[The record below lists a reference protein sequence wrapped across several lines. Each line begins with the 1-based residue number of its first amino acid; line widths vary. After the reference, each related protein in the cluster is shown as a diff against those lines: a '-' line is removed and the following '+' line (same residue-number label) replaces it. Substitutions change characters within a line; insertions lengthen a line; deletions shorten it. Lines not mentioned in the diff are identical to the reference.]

1 MVMSNYMDLLGM
13 YAPWFLIL
21 FMVVPMTLAE
31 LVLCSEIFSLLNK
44 EKAGNSWP
52 GLRKGASICL
62 SIIFIFLFIYLVV
75 AYIPT
80 VAWKGPL
87 DRLSIYSFLAAIIP
101 AVYLLFIEIG
111 IVGKAWNEHTKV
123 VRHVLTVFL
132 FVALTHLA
140 MVFGMIDP
148 QLGGYVPPQGQM
160 NMHMNMNGNSQ
171 GHMHM
176 NGNQMPSDCQGQM
189 NGTQMPD
196 NCPGNAD
203 NHMQGNGNMQ
213 MNGNNQSMSG
223 QHNGHEMNMENNK

>member
-80 VAWKGPL
+80 VDWKGPL

-189 NGTQMPD
+189 NGSQMPND
-196 NCPGNAD
+196 CPGNAD

>member
-44 EKAGNSWP
+44 EKAANSWS

-62 SIIFIFLFIYLVV
+62 SIIFIFLFIYLLV

-80 VAWKGPL
+80 VDWKGPL
-87 DRLSIYSFLAAIIP
+87 DRLSIYSFLTAVIP

-111 IVGKAWNEHTKV
+111 IVGKTWSEHTKV

-148 QLGGYVPPQGQM
+148 QLGGYVPSQGQM
-160 NMHMNMNGNSQ
+160 NMHMNGNNQ

-176 NGNQMPSDCQGQM
+176 DGNQMPSDCQRQM

-196 NCPGNAD
+196 DCPGNAD

>member
-31 LVLCSEIFSLLNK
+31 MVLCSEIFSLLNK
-44 EKAGNSWP
+44 EKERNSWP

-148 QLGGYVPPQGQM
+148 QLGGYIPPQGQM

-176 NGNQMPSDCQGQM
+176 NGNQMPSDCQRQM
-189 NGTQMPD
+189 NGSQMPD
-196 NCPGNAD
+196 DCPGNED
-203 NHMQGNGNMQ
+203 NHMQ

>member
-44 EKAGNSWP
+44 EKAENSWP

-87 DRLSIYSFLAAIIP
+87 DRLSIYSFLAAVIP

-148 QLGGYVPPQGQM
+148 QLGGYIPPQGQM

-189 NGTQMPD
+189 NGSQMPD
-196 NCPGNAD
+196 DCSGNED
-203 NHMQGNGNMQ
+203 NHMQ
-213 MNGNNQSMSG
+213 MNGSNQSMSG

>member
-1 MVMSNYMDLLGM
+1 
-13 YAPWFLIL
+13 
-21 FMVVPMTLAE
+21 MVVPMTLAE

-44 EKAGNSWP
+44 EKAANSWP

-62 SIIFIFLFIYLVV
+62 SIIFIFLFIYLLV

-111 IVGKAWNEHTKV
+111 IVGKTWSEHTKV

-160 NMHMNMNGNSQ
+160 NMHMNMNGN

-176 NGNQMPSDCQGQM
+176 DGNQMPSDCQRQM

-196 NCPGNAD
+196 DCPGNAN

>member
-44 EKAGNSWP
+44 EKAENSWP

-87 DRLSIYSFLAAIIP
+87 DRLSIYSF
-101 AVYLLFIEIG
+101 
-111 IVGKAWNEHTKV
+111 
-123 VRHVLTVFL
+123 
-132 FVALTHLA
+132 
-140 MVFGMIDP
+140 
-148 QLGGYVPPQGQM
+148 
-160 NMHMNMNGNSQ
+160 
-171 GHMHM
+171 
-176 NGNQMPSDCQGQM
+176 
-189 NGTQMPD
+189 
-196 NCPGNAD
+196 
-203 NHMQGNGNMQ
+203 
-213 MNGNNQSMSG
+213 
-223 QHNGHEMNMENNK
+223 

>member
-62 SIIFIFLFIYLVV
+62 SIIFIFLFIYLVI

-87 DRLSIYSFLAAIIP
+87 DCLSIYSFLAAIIP

-189 NGTQMPD
+189 NGSQMPD

-223 QHNGHEMNMENNK
+223 QHNGHGMNMENNK

>member
-44 EKAGNSWP
+44 EKAENSWP

-148 QLGGYVPPQGQM
+148 QLGGYIPPQGQM

-189 NGTQMPD
+189 NGSQMPD
-196 NCPGNAD
+196 DCPGNED
-203 NHMQGNGNMQ
+203 NHMQ

-223 QHNGHEMNMENNK
+223 QQNGHEMNMESNK

>member
-62 SIIFIFLFIYLVV
+62 SIIFIFLFIYLLV

-111 IVGKAWNEHTKV
+111 IVGKTWSEHTKV

-160 NMHMNMNGNSQ
+160 NMHMNMNGN

-176 NGNQMPSDCQGQM
+176 DGNQMPSDCQRQM

-196 NCPGNAD
+196 DCPGNAN